1 MKKPYD
7 ISSSS
12 VGVTVV
18 SDLGAG
24 QNQICEVVSESG
36 LLKIFGQNFSFGR
49 TFLNL
54 IAVDLIHLEQPSNL
68 HCVAQHRNYHLCK
81 LI

>member
-1 MKKPYD
+1 MHLLPVIIFKGKSRPILKKPYD

-12 VGVTVV
+12 VGVTVL

-36 LLKIFGQNFSFGR
+36 LLKIFGQNF
-49 TFLNL
+49 
-54 IAVDLIHLEQPSNL
+54 HLDAL
-68 HCVAQHRNYHLCK
+68 FK
-81 LI
+81 I